1 MHNIIKALNR
11 QTLRDKFLIAAVI
24 ICIFTAAFPF
34 IMYLGSQ
41 LDFSDYTGSL
51 YVTLMSSS
59 YPVMLPIAILIL
71 STRIT
76 GWDYADKTMNYEILS
91 GHSRSEVY
99 WSRIL
104 VSICWCMGL
113 SIIFI
118 FLPIILLTIINGWG
132 YSMEVGGAIK
142 SCLLILLPIL
152 RTTCEFM
159 LFTFLTGNCYLGLL
173 IGFGYIEISS
183 IIGMTLEQYHII
195 DKCTWQ
201 IATTNIAALLTFN
214 GKFGYVDGE
223 DVEVYEAMLEP
234 SLVSG
239 TVIASLMIS
248 AGCILLG
255 YLIFRKRDIS

>member
-11 QTLRDKFLIAAVI
+11 QTLRDKFLIVAVVFS
-24 ICIFTAAFPF
+24 IFTAAFPF

-99 WSRIL
+99 WSRVL

-132 YSMEVGGAIK
+132 YSMEVGDAVK
-142 SCLLILLPIL
+142 SCLLILLPLL

-159 LFTFLTGNCYLGLL
+159 LFTFLIGNCYVGLL
-173 IGFGYIEISS
+173 IGWFYIEISS
-183 IIGMTLEQYHII
+183 VIGMVFEQYHII

-201 IATTNIAALLTFN
+201 IATTNIATLLTFN
-214 GKFGYVDGE
+214 GKFGYVNGE
-223 DVEVYEAMLEP
+223 DVEVYEAMLDP

-239 TVIASLMIS
+239 TIIASLLIS
-248 AGCILLG
+248 AGCVLLG